1 MFQYLQVLSVSGGI
15 LSGAYYINPSDQNFS
30 GLFGSDKYVYSIFLR
45 LLNWLTVYAPL
56 SSFIITLPHALP
68 AKVPAIFRKWLLLP
82 RRRRVMVF
90 TKQVVIFAIAELFSL
105 DTLFGM
111 PFGLP
116 WEDVIG
122 DYSQFLPVL
131 VLSRII
137 AVWVPW
143 YIIILLK
150 LRREPGAS

>member
-1 MFQYLQVLSVSGGI
+1 
-15 LSGAYYINPSDQNFS
+15 
-30 GLFGSDKYVYSIFLR
+30 
-45 LLNWLTVYAPL
+45 
-56 SSFIITLPHALP
+56 
-68 AKVPAIFRKWLLLP
+68 
-82 RRRRVMVF
+82 MVF

-131 VLSRII
+131 VLSGVI